1 MDGYEY
7 PLIEIDTQPILER
20 LTEIVNNQLSH
31 TEKVSESSKEFDENQ
46 KLMLEDFEVLK
57 KNQSVMI
64 IGYDTLNQRLKNQN
78 IGTMVIVLVLGILV
92 GIGFVSFL
100 KGGKK

>member
-1 MDGYEY
+1 MDGTFICET
-7 PLIEIDTQPILER
+7 IDIQSILDK
-20 LTEIVNNQLSH
+20 LTVISDNQVMLA
-31 TEKVSESSKEFDENQ
+31 EKISESSKIFEENQ
-46 KLMLEDFEVLK
+46 KLMLEDFETLH

-64 IGYDTLNQRLKNQN
+64 ISNDLLNQRLKNQN
-78 IGTMVIVLVLGILV
+78 IGTMMIVLVLGILV

>member
-1 MDGYEY
+1 MDGYDY
-7 PLIEIDTQPILER
+7 SLIEIDTQPILER
-20 LTEIVNNQLSH
+20 LTEIVNNQSSH
-31 TEKVSESSKEFDENQ
+31 TEKVSESSKVFDENQ

>member
-1 MDGYEY
+1 MLKRF
-7 PLIEIDTQPILER
+7 PKVQKS
-20 LTEIVNNQLSH
+20 LT
-31 TEKVSESSKEFDENQ
+31 KNQ
-46 KLMLEDFEVLK
+46 KLMLEDFEVLRE
-57 KNQSVMI
+57 NQSLMI

>member
-1 MDGYEY
+1 
-7 PLIEIDTQPILER
+7 
-20 LTEIVNNQLSH
+20 
-31 TEKVSESSKEFDENQ
+31 
-46 KLMLEDFEVLK
+46 MLEDFEVLRE
-57 KNQSVMI
+57 NQSLMI

>member
-7 PLIEIDTQPILER
+7 PLMEIDTQPILEK
-20 LTEIVNNQLSH
+20 LAEIVNNQLSH
-31 TEKVSESSKEFDENQ
+31 AEKVSESSKVFDENQ
-46 KLMLEDFEVLK
+46 KLILEDFEVLRE
-57 KNQSVMI
+57 NQSLMI

>member
-1 MDGYEY
+1 MEGYEY
-7 PLIEIDTQPILER
+7 PLIEIDTQPILEK
-20 LTEIVNNQLSH
+20 LAEIVNNQLSH
-31 TEKVSESSKEFDENQ
+31 AEKVSESSKVFDENQ
-46 KLMLEDFEVLK
+46 KLMLEDFEVLRE
-57 KNQSVMI
+57 NQSLMI